1 VSSPS
6 ASDWPA
12 RIRRWA
18 CEYGFSDA
26 GIARLELEEDLA
38 HLRDW
43 LAAGAHGEMAYMA
56 REPALRAAPAGLRP
70 GTISVISVRLDYLP
84 AGAAPAQG
92 VLADGRLAYVARY
105 ALGRDY
111 HKPLRAR
118 LKRLAERLAR
128 EIAPHGY
135 RVLADS
141 APALEKAL
149 ARNAGLG
156 WIGKNTLLLHRQ
168 AGSFFLLGEIYTD
181 LPLPPDAGPEPE
193 NRCGSCRACLKIC
206 PTQAIVAP
214 YRLDARRC
222 ISYLTIEHRGA
233 IPEAL
238 RPAIG
243 NRVFGCD
250 DCQLVCPWNRYARRT
265 QDPDFA
271 PRHGLDAPRL
281 VELFAWSEQEW
292 SRRTE
297 GMALRRPGYCGW
309 LRNLAVALGNAPP
322 DPLARAALAARADH
336 PDELV
341 REHVRWA
348 LARQHAPQPTTAPG
362 GASSHS
368 GSASAKLAQS
378 SAGPTPAT

>member
-1 VSSPS
+1 MS
-6 ASDWPA
+6 AKLAPDLPA
-12 RIRRWA
+12 RIKRWA
-18 CEYGFSDA
+18 RDCGFADA
-26 GIARLELEEDLA
+26 GIARLELDEDLA

-43 LAAGAHGEMAYMA
+43 LERGAHGTMGYMA
-56 REPALRAAPAGLRP
+56 RDPALRANPAGLQP
-70 GTISVISVRLDYLP
+70 GAVSVISARLDCWP
-84 AGAAPAQG
+84 AEAAPAES

-118 LKRLAERLAR
+118 LKRLAERIAR

-156 WIGKNTLLLHRQ
+156 WIGKNTLLLDAR

-181 LPLPPDAGPEPE
+181 LPLPPDENPAAE
-193 NRCGSCRACLKIC
+193 NRCGRCRACLKVC
-206 PTQAIVAP
+206 PTNAIVAP

-222 ISYLTIEHRGA
+222 ISYLTIEHRGP
-233 IPEAL
+233 IPEDL

-243 NRVFGCD
+243 NRIFGCD
-250 DCQLVCPWNRYARRT
+250 DCQLVCPWNRYAQRT
-265 QDPDFA
+265 THPDFA
-271 PRHGLDAPRL
+271 PRHGLDAARL
-281 VELFAWSEQEW
+281 VELFAWSEPEW

-297 GMALRRPGYCGW
+297 GMALRRAGYRGW

-322 DPLARAALAARADH
+322 DEQTREALAARADH
-336 PDELV
+336 PDALV

-348 LARQHAPQPTTAPG
+348 LARHGADQRQAPG
-362 GASSHS
+362 GGSIHS
-368 GSASAKLAQS
+368 GAASASAAQS
-378 SAGPTPAT
+378 SAGPRPAT